1 LYYGRGAGSLSAALT
16 VLRGGM
22 RDSAYTDGVREDF
35 DRLAVLSEGSGWEHN
50 SHYHPFLLR
59 QLPQRLGEVLEVG
72 CGTGEFTR
80 LLAERCERVVAV
92 DLSPRMIETA
102 RARSKDHPNVEYLVA
117 DAASWEFPSE
127 RFDCAASI
135 ATLHHLPLG
144 PMLAKMRDALKPGG
158 TLLLLDLYRARTAA
172 DRLVSALAVP
182 ISKAIR
188 LARTGSLAER
198 RAPELQKA
206 WEEHGKTDA
215 YPTLAEVRRA
225 CETELQGVALRRR
238 LLWRYT
244 VVWDKPLRGG

>member
-1 LYYGRGAGSLSAALT
+1 MSEALRAT
-16 VLRGGM
+16 QATPGGDM
-22 RDSAYTDGVREDF
+22 RDPTYTDRVREDF
-35 DRLAVLSEGSGWEHN
+35 DRLAVISEGSGWEHN

-102 RARSKDHPNVEYLVA
+102 RARLKDHPNVEYLVA

-144 PMLAKMRDALKPGG
+144 PMLAKTRDALKPGG
-158 TLLLLDLYRARTAA
+158 TLLLLDLHRARTAA

-188 LARTGSLAER
+188 LASTGSLTER
-198 RAPELQKA
+198 QAPELQKA

-215 YPTLAEVRRA
+215 YPTLAEVSQAFAEAGLTGARVRRHV
-225 CETELQGVALRRR
+225 LY
-238 LLWRYT
+238 RYT
-244 VVWDKPLRGG
+244 VVWRKPLRE

>member
-1 LYYGRGAGSLSAALT
+1 
-16 VLRGGM
+16 M
-22 RDSAYTDGVREDF
+22 RDPAYTDRVREDF
-35 DRLAVLSEGSGWEHN
+35 DRLALRSEESSWEHN

-59 QLPQRLGEVLEVG
+59 QLPESLGDALEVG
-72 CGTGEFTR
+72 CGAGEFAR

-92 DLSPRMIETA
+92 DLSPRMIEAA

-127 RFDCAASI
+127 RFDCAASV

-144 PMLAKMRDALKPGG
+144 PMLAKMRNALKPGG
-158 TLLLLDLYRARTAA
+158 TLILLDLYQARTPA
-172 DRLVSALAVP
+172 DHVVSALAVP
-182 ISKAIR
+182 TSKAIR
-188 LARTGSLAER
+188 LARIGYLPKR
-198 RAPELQKA
+198 QAPELQRA

-225 CETELQGVALRRR
+225 CETELQGAAVRRR

-244 VVWDKPLRGG
+244 VVWRKPQCG